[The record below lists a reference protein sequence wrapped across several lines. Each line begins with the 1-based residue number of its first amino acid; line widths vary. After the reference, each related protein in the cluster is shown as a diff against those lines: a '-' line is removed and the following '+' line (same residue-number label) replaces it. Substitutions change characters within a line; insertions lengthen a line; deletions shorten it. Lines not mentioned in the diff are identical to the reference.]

1 MGLVAPQHVGS
12 SQTRDRAHVSCI
24 DRQILYHCTPVFL
37 PGKSHRQRRLA
48 GYGPRGCKESDL
60 TERPTHTHTHTHTH
74 TCSQE
79 KPCVPCGSLLT
90 LQPSAPGLM
99 AHTHPPSAND
109 CSLCTLRRRHGLTRI
124 VGIFALKIVSESS
137 VQRRQLL
144 FETELISHGFQ
155 FLQMLDILSFR

>member
-1 MGLVAPQHVGS
+1 MLFSQLVQEWSNLSSSFRAATCSQAGEGNDNPLQYSCLENPTDRGGWQATVHGVAK
-12 SQTRDRAHVSCI
+12 SQTW
-24 DRQILYHCTPVFL
+24 L
-37 PGKSHRQRRLA
+37 
-48 GYGPRGCKESDL
+48 SDL
-60 TERPTHTHTHTHTH
+60 HTHTHTHTH

-90 LQPSAPGLM
+90 LQPSASGLM